1 VRALNAK
8 LAERAGQRRGEED
21 VRVKDLQRSM
31 QSPDEQTAVASRAQ
45 GAEPLPRA
53 PKDADGAAGTATP
66 AVSQEQNADV
76 KEALLNAQELL
87 GKSNGTCNNSCH
99 CAIA

>member
-1 VRALNAK
+1 
-8 LAERAGQRRGEED
+8 
-21 VRVKDLQRSM
+21 M

-45 GAEPLPRA
+45 GAKPLPRA
-53 PKDADGAAGTATP
+53 PKDTDGAADTS

>member
-1 VRALNAK
+1 MLYSVDIEARFKDGMDWAK
-8 LAERAGQRRGEED
+8 QLA
-21 VRVKDLQRSM
+21 KD
-31 QSPDEQTAVASRAQ
+31 T
-45 GAEPLPRA
+45 
-53 PKDADGAAGTATP
+53 DGAAGTATP
-66 AVSQEQNADV
+66 AAVSHEQNADV